1 MPDLGAFM
9 PLIQLLV
16 AFFGAYFL
24 AMWISLIIWTFRDV
38 RARARDLFL
47 QILSVALVVVF
58 NLPGLVLY
66 FLLRPRET
74 LADAY
79 ERELAEE
86 AMLQDIEEKQACP
99 NCHQKIQLDFLL
111 CPNCRTTLKRQC
123 EHCHRLLSLRWNVC
137 PFCGT
142 AVRAATPPAS
152 PTPTPIPAP
161 ARASVPE

>member
-9 PLIQLLV
+9 PLLQLLV

-99 NCHQKIQLDFLL
+99 NCRQKIQPDFIL

-123 EHCHRLLSLRWNVC
+123 EHCHRLLNLRWNVC

-142 AVRAATPPAS
+142 IVRAAAAAA
-152 PTPTPIPAP
+152 TPTPMPAAA

>member
-1 MPDLGAFM
+1 MPDLGQFM
-9 PLIQLLV
+9 PLVQLLA

-24 AMWISLIIWTFRDV
+24 AMWISLVIWTFRDV
-38 RARARDLFL
+38 RARSRDLFL
-47 QILSVALVVVF
+47 QILSLALVVVF

-74 LADAY
+74 LAEAY

-99 NCHQKIQLDFLL
+99 SCHQKIQPDFIL

-123 EHCHRLLSLRWNVC
+123 EHCHRLLSLRWTVC

-142 AVRAATPPAS
+142 PVRAAVTA
-152 PTPTPIPAP
+152 TTPAP
-161 ARASVPE
+161 MPVPAKVPE

>member
-1 MPDLGAFM
+1 MPFDLGAFA
-9 PLIQLLV
+9 PLLQLV
-16 AFFGAYFL
+16 AAFFGAYFL
-24 AMWISLIIWTFRDV
+24 AMWISLVIWTFRDV
-38 RARARDLFL
+38 RARSRDLFL
-47 QILSVALVVVF
+47 QILSLALVVVF

-74 LADAY
+74 LAEAY

-99 NCHQKIQLDFLL
+99 NCHQKIQPDFLL

-137 PFCGT
+137 PYCGT
-142 AVRAATPPAS
+142 PVRAAVPAATVTPMPVPAK
-152 PTPTPIPAP
+152 
-161 ARASVPE
+161 VPE

>member
-1 MPDLGAFM
+1 MPDLGQFM
-9 PLIQLLV
+9 PLIQLLA

-24 AMWISLIIWTFRDV
+24 AMWISLVIWTFRDV
-38 RARARDLFL
+38 RARSRDLFL
-47 QILSVALVVVF
+47 QILSLALVVVF

-74 LADAY
+74 LAEAY

-99 NCHQKIQLDFLL
+99 NCHQKIQSDFLL
-111 CPNCRTTLKRQC
+111 CPNCRTALKRQC
-123 EHCHRLLSLRWNVC
+123 EHCHRLLSLRWTVC

-142 AVRAATPPAS
+142 PVRAATVSTVTPMPMPAK
-152 PTPTPIPAP
+152 
-161 ARASVPE
+161 VPE